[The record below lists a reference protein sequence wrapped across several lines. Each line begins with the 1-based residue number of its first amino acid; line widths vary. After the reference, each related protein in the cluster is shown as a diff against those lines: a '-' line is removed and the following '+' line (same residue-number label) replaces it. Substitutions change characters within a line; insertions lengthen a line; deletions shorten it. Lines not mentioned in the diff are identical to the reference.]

1 MATKAD
7 AQSGT
12 STTAEPQPRQLGKYV
27 IQRRLGAGGM
37 GTVYLALDS
46 SLNRTVALKIL
57 SRERAA
63 NTQLVKRFT
72 SEGQSAARLEHDNIV
87 KVFESG
93 EIDGH
98 LYLALEF
105 VEGVNVEE
113 LVRKRGTL
121 PVRRT
126 IEIVK
131 QVAAA
136 LQHAYERSIVH
147 RDIKPSNL
155 LIRNDGMVKLADMGL
170 ARVIDETLETS
181 ITRDGMTVGTVDF
194 MAPEQATDS
203 KKADIRSDLYSLGC
217 TWYQMLTGKAPF
229 PEGSVTEKLTRHHSS
244 PPPDPRRINERIPDG
259 VVAVIHKL
267 MAKKPNDRYQTPNEL
282 LEDLKQ
288 THLGRMGVD
297 AHALASLASS
307 ETSHAAHEPDDEPGR
322 APPAETSSRSARTES
337 PDVPQKGRYKPLKDK
352 RPTPPRNA
360 VRTAGNGKAAPK
372 EKREL
377 PPRSENPE
385 ALGVSQRKLD
395 PELLKFAF
403 FGLLALGVIAA
414 VGYGMYSLSGFG
426 DDDRQ
431 AGANPYLTQQQSGD
445 STSNTV
451 ATPTADPYGQQGKPP
466 TPVEAEPTP
475 NAELTDFQNRSPFPG
490 AEDAQQNPAWDVPAW
505 VYDERAAAADGLKTF
520 IVSGR
525 SGSAGEYA
533 TLGDALKAMPRQG
546 GIVEFAD
553 RGPFHVSPQSFDDG
567 RHLVLRAA
575 AGQQPVLL
583 IEEPLPA
590 GTSAWLTLR
599 GGHLRISGVHLVVS
613 GRALAPGS
621 SCIALTAATA
631 YLHDCTVT
639 LADPAAGAVSVVQ
652 LTGGTQ
658 ATRCVFENVLTRG
671 NNLVALSTTG
681 HGIEAVV
688 GNCLFASG
696 DAPVVA
702 IGTPAQAES
711 RSDAEPPPAT
721 ALHWLASAAVSRN
734 SVFALTHRAGLAPPS
749 VLLKTR
755 RVAFAADAAAPST
768 GFRFD
773 AWPQNA
779 PEDLENPRAQ
789 GVRWES
795 DQTYWIG
802 WPTRV
807 RMSPLAGVAVGDVI
821 EDAGWR
827 QFWRAPADSRSF
839 IDPPAVALDV
849 DHSRLTPT
857 AAAWLAAALPG
868 DAPPVTFA
876 PAALPEAPHSLIER
890 LLARSERPR
899 LPATFGVPPGGR
911 EVRIDLEKD
920 GLKLNRILN
929 GPECPNGARVILTG
943 SGRDLI
949 EPVVVRDKSLRIEF
963 ESSDPLFVVE
973 PVARTTDER
982 PEALIRVE
990 RGHIDLIGGQL
1001 RIPSSSTRSYPRR
1014 VLQVVD
1020 GSFSVRNCSLQ
1031 AALRDGAQDFPA
1043 VEWTRSADGPAG
1055 ERQFA
1060 LIENSFIAGR
1070 FQGVGGNLADRSLEI
1085 QNCVFFTLGRG
1096 LQFDVGDGD
1105 SHGFLLVSRS
1115 TLSVSRALFQL
1126 SAPQDAR
1133 LHVFTHNCVFGPA
1146 VDADPKGPAV
1156 LVHGSATDPAQG
1168 IVWWDERSAYERQFT
1183 RFRIAETNQDAP
1195 AQDFKADWERA
1206 WGPDH
1211 IVEPLTGQT
1220 SVVLADPLPTPDKT
1234 TALNFEMKASSG
1246 AAQAGAGGAPIGAN
1260 PSTIGPQ
1267 GQAPPATSNTPAPTP
1282 NRPRNQPD
1290 F

>member
-12 STTAEPQPRQLGKYV
+12 STPAEPQPRQLGKYV

-37 GTVYLALDS
+37 GTVYLALDT

-63 NTQLVKRFT
+63 NTQLVKRFN
-72 SEGQSAARLEHDNIV
+72 SEGQSAAKLEHDNIV

-98 LYLALEF
+98 LYLALEY

-136 LQHAYERSIVH
+136 LQHAYERNIVH

-288 THLGRMGVD
+288 SHLGRMGVD

-307 ETSHAAHEPDDEPGR
+307 EANHSAHEPVDDPGQT
-322 APPAETSSRSARTES
+322 PPGETTSRSARTES

-360 VRTAGNGKAAPK
+360 VRSGNGKPAPK

-395 PELLKFAF
+395 PELIKFGF
-403 FGLLALGVIAA
+403 YGLLALGVIAA

-431 AGANPYLTQQQSGD
+431 SGANPYLTQEQSGD

-451 ATPTADPYGQQGKPP
+451 ATPTGDPYGQGQPP
-466 TPVEAEPTP
+466 AAEVEADPVP
-475 NAELTDFQNRSPFPG
+475 NAELTNFQSRSPFPG

-505 VYDERAAAADGLKTF
+505 VYDERASAADGLKTF
-520 IVSGR
+520 IVTGR

-533 TLGDALKAMPRQG
+533 TVGDALKAMPRQG
-546 GIVEFAD
+546 GIVEFAG
-553 RGPFHVSPQSFDDG
+553 RGPYRVSPQSFEDG

-583 IEEPLPA
+583 IEDPLPA
-590 GTSAWLTLR
+590 GTTAWLSLR
-599 GGHLRISGVHLVVS
+599 GGHLRISGVHIVVS

-621 SCIALTAATA
+621 SCIAIAGATA

-639 LADPAAGAVSVVQ
+639 LADPAAGAVSVLQ
-652 LTGGTQ
+652 MTGGTQ
-658 ATRCVFENVLTRG
+658 ATRCIFENVVTRG
-671 NNLVALSTTG
+671 NNLAALSTAG
-681 HGIEAVV
+681 QGIEAVI

-702 IGTPAQAES
+702 IVTPTQVES
-711 RSDAEPPPAT
+711 RNDDEPPPAA

-734 SVFALTHRAGLAPPS
+734 SAIALTHRAGLPPPS

-755 RVAFAADAAAPST
+755 RVAFAADPAAPAT

-779 PEDLENPRAQ
+779 AEDLENPRAQ

-795 DQTYWIG
+795 DQTYWLG

-807 RMSPLAGVAVGDVI
+807 RMSPLAGTAVGDVVD
-821 EDAGWR
+821 DAGWR

-839 IDPPAVALDV
+839 IEPPAVPLSA
-849 DHSRLTPT
+849 DHSRLTADA
-857 AAAWLAAALPG
+857 AAAWFAAALP
-868 DAPPVTFA
+868 DDSTIVTFT
-876 PAALPEAPHSLIER
+876 PASLPSPPASLIER

-899 LPATFGVPPGGR
+899 LPATFGVRPGGR
-911 EVRIDLEKD
+911 EVRIDLERD
-920 GLKLNRILN
+920 GLKLDRILN
-929 GPECPNGARVILTG
+929 GPECPDGARVILTG
-943 SGRDLI
+943 SGRELI

-963 ESSDPLFVVE
+963 ESSDELFVVE
-973 PVARTTDER
+973 PVARTTEER

-990 RGHIDLIGGQL
+990 RGHIDLIGAQL

-1020 GSFSVRNCSLQ
+1020 GSFSIRNCSLQ
-1031 AALRDGAQDFPA
+1031 AALRDGAQDNPA

-1060 LIENSFIAGR
+1060 LIEDSFIAGR
-1070 FQGVGGNLADRSLEI
+1070 FQAVGGDLADRSLEI
-1085 QNCVFFTLGRG
+1085 DNCVLFTLGRG
-1096 LQFDVGDGD
+1096 LQFTTVGG
-1105 SHGFLLVSRS
+1105 SEGFLLVSRS
-1115 TLSVSRALFQL
+1115 TLSVSHALFQL

-1133 LHVFTHNCVFGPA
+1133 LHVFTENCVLGPA
-1146 VDADPKGPAV
+1146 VDADPNGPAV
-1156 LVHGSATDPAQG
+1156 LVHGSATDPAQN
-1168 IVWWDERSAYERQFT
+1168 IVWWDESSAYERQFT
-1183 RFRIAETNQDAP
+1183 RFRIAEGDQDAA

-1211 IVEPLTGQT
+1211 IVDPLTGQT
-1220 SVVLADPLPTPDKT
+1220 SVILAAPLPAPDKT
-1234 TALNFEMKASSG
+1234 TALSFEMKPSSG

-1260 PSTIGPQ
+1260 LSTIGPQ
-1267 GQAPPATSNTPAPTP
+1267 GQTPAASSNTPATTP
-1282 NRPRNQPD
+1282 NRPRTQPD